1 MKTLLFWQNTDFD
14 ADSELEGTILTIF
27 ESFRRYPAGLCF
39 RHLKKSLNGPC
50 LRVFHAIVSRNRAGL
65 SARFLEY
72 VPLRMYLVQ
81 LTSLRATIFSGRVF
95 SWSVK
100 ILRSTDCHGHS
111 EMAASPDSTHI
122 WLWFHYIP
130 LISDLL
136 RNQSFDIVISDLF
149 SGLYHIYRTTCQC
162 LNPYSC
168 AITILYTVQVTIY
181 TTNLK

>member
-1 MKTLLFWQNTDFD
+1 MLTNEITGNRIQNNAQSAVLVVAVTGCWTESLENASIQAD
-14 ADSELEGTILTIF
+14 ADSELEGRTLTTF

-81 LTSLRATIFSGRVF
+81 LTFLRATIFSGRIF

-100 ILRSTDCHGHS
+100 ILCSTDCHGHS
-111 EMAASPDSTHI
+111 KMI
-122 WLWFHYIP
+122 R
-130 LISDLL
+130 LL
-136 RNQSFDIVISDLF
+136 RLTVCTFGSGFITFLLVIRPVAQSEL
-149 SGLYHIYRTTCQC
+149 
-162 LNPYSC
+162 
-168 AITILYTVQVTIY
+168 
-181 TTNLK
+181 